1 MPFFHIFSQTQA
13 FSPHFCLLS
22 VRVCLVGFKI
32 EWIENIGEKI
42 NEKMG
47 NGCVWLG
54 GGKVVWPDIFLSGPT
69 KIESPQFGVKT
80 PMEMSGNTLDKIAQA
95 NIQSFLTNQNSKIAK
110 ILLIDFE
117 H

>member
-1 MPFFHIFSQTQA
+1 M
-13 FSPHFCLLS
+13 
-22 VRVCLVGFKI
+22 R
-32 EWIENIGEKI
+32 NR
-42 NEKMG
+42 G

-54 GGKVVWPDIFLSGPT
+54 GKKVVGLDIFLSGPT